1 MFFFLFLK
9 KLKFIYKKWNQLMIR
24 LNSEFETFKNDF
36 FLTFWEIFQQRPE
49 INALAHKRQCYP

>member
-1 MFFFLFLK
+1 
-9 KLKFIYKKWNQLMIR
+9 MIR

>member
-1 MFFFLFLK
+1 MFFFSFFK
-9 KLKFIYKKWNQLMIR
+9 KTEIYLQKMEPVMIR